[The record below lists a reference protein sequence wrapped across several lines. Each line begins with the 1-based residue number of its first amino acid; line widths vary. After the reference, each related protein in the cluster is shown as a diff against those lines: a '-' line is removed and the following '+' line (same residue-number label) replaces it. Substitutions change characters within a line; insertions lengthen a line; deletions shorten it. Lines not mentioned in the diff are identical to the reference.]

1 MEKRYYDWAAKSFV
15 WTPLERHFIQSALGS
30 YYEPSLPFQKDREK
44 HEQLHEILSG
54 YSNNGLPPLP
64 ELLNL
69 GRPTFDEAAFNM
81 EAHWSILVD
90 NASAVCVPAG
100 LCSPRSVFPQGCD
113 GSPRSMFSQALT
125 KRQHDQQEAVWEL
138 LQTELSYISQIRVI
152 IDVFKSCLLNVQQ
165 ESLLNEIETERL
177 FSNIDKILE
186 SNCKL
191 WQDSLCKVLEDARSH
206 HHPLNPSIMKP
217 SFTRE
222 FQKVVDPYTRYCMEQ
237 KQCLEYMKARH
248 SDNDLFKIFVVW
260 AEQQKQCNRL
270 KLTDL
275 LVKPMQRL
283 TKYSLLLQ
291 AILRKTDDE
300 RQRRDLLEMI
310 ASVDK
315 YVTSINSQMQQQHE
329 LERLEAIMTK
339 IEAYDAVEAPNDECV
354 KIIQEYNT
362 NFNLM
367 APMSGFHITHTRAL
381 LMHSSLR
388 MKESQSRTDVDCFLF
403 TDLILI
409 CKSSKRMDKFKIIR
423 PPMRL
428 DRIVVSELRDKG
440 SFLLIYMNEYHIPI
454 SAYSFHGDQAAVR
467 VWLEKIREAQ
477 TDYGRQKLEDQT
489 QHRLSQAAAVT
500 EEVVYS
506 PLPGT
511 TPLTMEHTPAVSFP
525 RSQSMESTEGRFI
538 PNITPARSPTTENS
552 SPEKSPPPSQ
562 RTPAALERTG
572 SCNEFSPAS
581 LNMTRVVNQS
591 RHASS
596 SPEFSPSTDR
606 RHKPVKAC
614 HSVPNM
620 SGGQLQIVD
629 NDDDDIGDTGLT
641 MDVMSVNAAVGSLSL
656 SQTNLAEPGP
666 VDDDYN
672 SKLNKLNQRRVSRTE
687 KRYYTADSIQE
698 LRRTEK
704 DSSIHKRLSWQ
715 NENHLEGK
723 LRKKVLSSD
732 SVHSIPSSSGVS
744 STASLHLNPESD
756 ISEET
761 ELAHKRDDSQIS
773 NPDMRND
780 LSPSHLASQGH
791 NTKAKSSP
799 DIVLLFNSL
808 TTGEQEQGISS
819 VGLPAVVDGER
830 QGKKLTH
837 AQLLKMKKQ
846 LLLNTDVEAS

>member
-1 MEKRYYDWAAKSFV
+1 MRIMHPGSEGVTIVKRRSIKSTV
-15 WTPLERHFIQSALGS
+15 NQQWRRSWPLAPNNLRSNLR
-30 YYEPSLPFQKDREK
+30 DREK
-44 HEQLHEILSG
+44 QEQLQEILSG
-54 YSNNGLPPLP
+54 YSQNGLPPLP
-64 ELLNL
+64 ELLTL
-69 GRPTFDEAAFNM
+69 GRPTFNEAVFKL
-81 EAHWSILVD
+81 EAHWTIFVE
-90 NASAVCVPAG
+90 NV
-100 LCSPRSVFPQGCD
+100 SPLS
-113 GSPRSMFSQALT
+113 
-125 KRQHDQQEAVWEL
+125 KRQHDQQEAIWEL

-152 IDVFKSCLLNVQQ
+152 IDVFKSCLLNVQND
-165 ESLLNEIETERL
+165 SLLNEIETERL
-177 FSNIDKILE
+177 FSNIDQILE
-186 SNCKL
+186 SNCSL
-191 WQDSLCKVLEDARSH
+191 WQDSLSKVLDNARTH
-206 HHPLNPSIMKP
+206 RHPLNPSVMKP
-217 SFTRE
+217 AFTRE
-222 FQKVVDPYTRYCMEQ
+222 FQKMIEPYAKYCMEH
-237 KQCLEYMKARH
+237 KQCLEYMKAKH
-248 SDNDLFKIFVVW
+248 NDNDLFKTFVLW
-260 AEQQKQCNRL
+260 AEGHKQCNRL

-291 AILRKTDDE
+291 AILRKSDDE

-339 IEAYDAVEAPNDECV
+339 IEVYDAVEAPNDECV
-354 KIIQEYNT
+354 RIIQEYNN

-367 APMSGFHITHTRAL
+367 APMSGFHIAHTRVL

-409 CKSSKRMDKFKIIR
+409 CKASKRMDKFKIIR

-428 DRIVVSELRDKG
+428 DRIVVSELKDKG

-454 SAYSFHGDQAAVR
+454 AAYSFHGDQAAVR
-467 VWLEKIREAQ
+467 VWLEKIRDAQ
-477 TDYGRQKLEDQT
+477 TDYGRQKLDDQT
-489 QHRLSQAAAVT
+489 QHRLSQSAPAVT
-500 EEVVYS
+500 EEVMYS
-506 PLPGT
+506 PLPGFS
-511 TPLTMEHTPAVSFP
+511 PLSMERTPAVIFP
-525 RSQSMESTEGRFI
+525 RSHSMESTEGRFM
-538 PNITPARSPTTENS
+538 PNITPTRSPHTETS
-552 SPEKSPPPSQ
+552 SPEKSP
-562 RTPAALERTG
+562 TG
-572 SCNEFSPAS
+572 HHSPAVQERIGS
-581 LNMTRVVNQS
+581 YNEIPPTNASMTRVIS
-591 RHASS
+591 EARHTS
-596 SPEFSPSTDR
+596 SPEFSPNSDH

-629 NDDDDIGDTGLT
+629 NDYDEANDMGLA

-656 SQTNLAEPGP
+656 SQSNLAEPGP

-672 SKLNKLNQRRVSRTE
+672 KMNKVNQRRVSRTE

-698 LRRTEK
+698 LRYKEK

-715 NENHLEGK
+715 NESHLEEK

-744 STASLHLNPESD
+744 STGSLHLNPESD

-761 ELAHKRDDSQIS
+761 EVGHRRDSSQTDHQTCGRQASHDVNIMS
-773 NPDMRND
+773 S
-780 LSPSHLASQGH
+780 LSPIPLASQGH
-791 NTKAKSSP
+791 NAKATSTP

-808 TTGEQEQGISS
+808 KTGEPEDGISS
-819 VGLPAVVDGER
+819 VDLSVVVDGER

-837 AQLLKMKKQ
+837 AQILKMKKQ
-846 LLLNTDVEAS
+846 LLLNTDVEASEV

>member
-1 MEKRYYDWAAKSFV
+1 ME
-15 WTPLERHFIQSALGS
+15 P
-30 YYEPSLPFQKDREK
+30 
-44 HEQLHEILSG
+44 
-54 YSNNGLPPLP
+54 
-64 ELLNL
+64 
-69 GRPTFDEAAFNM
+69 
-81 EAHWSILVD
+81 HWSILVD
-90 NASAVCVPAG
+90 NAS
-100 LCSPRSVFPQGCD
+100 
-113 GSPRSMFSQALT
+113 ALT

-165 ESLLNEIETERL
+165 EALLNEIETERL
-177 FSNIDKILE
+177 FSNIDQILD
-186 SNCKL
+186 SNCRL
-191 WQDSLCKVLEDARSH
+191 WQDSLSKVLDDARTH
-206 HHPLNPSIMKP
+206 RQQLNPSVMKP
-217 SFTRE
+217 AFTKE
-222 FQKVVDPYTRYCMEQ
+222 FQKVVEPYTRYCLEQ

-248 SDNDLFKIFVVW
+248 NDNDLFKIFVMW
-260 AEQQKQCNRL
+260 AEAQKQCNRL

-339 IEAYDAVEAPNDECV
+339 IEPYDAVEAPNDECV
-354 KIIQEYNT
+354 KIIQEYNA

-367 APMSGFHITHTRAL
+367 APMSGFHIVHTRLL

-388 MKESQSRTDVDCFLF
+388 MREAQSRTDVDCFLF

-409 CKSSKRMDKFKIIR
+409 CKASKRMDKFKIIR

-428 DRIVVSELRDKG
+428 DRIVVSELKDKG
-440 SFLLIYMNEYHIPI
+440 SFLLIYINEYHIPI
-454 SAYSFHGDQAAVR
+454 SAFSFHGDQAAVR

-477 TDYGRQKLEDQT
+477 TDYGRRKIEDQA
-489 QHRLSQAAAVT
+489 QHRLTQSASVA

-506 PLPGT
+506 PLPGSA
-511 TPLTMEHTPAVSFP
+511 PLTMDHTPAVVFP
-525 RSQSMESTEGRFI
+525 RSQSMESTEGHFL
-538 PNITPARSPTTENS
+538 PNITPGRSPTAEAA
-552 SPEKSPPPSQ
+552 SPDKSPTNQ
-562 RTPAALERTG
+562 RNPALLDRAG
-572 SCNEFSPAS
+572 SFSEFPTAA
-581 LNMTRVVNQS
+581 RVMNQS

-596 SPEFSPSTDR
+596 SPEFSPATDR

-629 NDDDDIGDTGLT
+629 RDDDEGNDMGGLS

-672 SKLNKLNQRRVSRTE
+672 SKLNKVNPRRVSRSE

-698 LRRTEK
+698 LRHKEK
-704 DSSIHKRLSWQ
+704 DSTIHKRLSWQ
-715 NENHLEGK
+715 NENHLEEK

-744 STASLHLNPESD
+744 STASLHFNQESD
-756 ISEET
+756 ISEEAET
-761 ELAHKRDDSQIS
+761 LDKREDTSENQPQSD
-773 NPDMRND
+773 D
-780 LSPSHLASQGH
+780 LSPSHLASQGKS
-791 NTKAKSSP
+791 TKAKSSP

-808 TTGEQEQGISS
+808 TTGRQEDGISS
-819 VGLPAVVDGER
+819 VDLPPLVDGER

-837 AQLLKMKKQ
+837 AQILKMKKQ
-846 LLLNTDVEAS
+846 LLLNTDVEASEV